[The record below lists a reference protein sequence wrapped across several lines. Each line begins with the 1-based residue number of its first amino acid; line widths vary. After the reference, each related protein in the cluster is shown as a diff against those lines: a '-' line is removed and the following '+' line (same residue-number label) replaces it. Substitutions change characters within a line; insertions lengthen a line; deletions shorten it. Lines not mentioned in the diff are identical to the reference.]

1 MGGQKRSNKDAPL
14 EVPTGR
20 RTAHSRCKE
29 WPPSWYQAPVPR
41 EAPPRRALGS
51 QALPWARAQI
61 ALPCGRSSPLR
72 TAVLSRPAA
81 PFSVAGT
88 SVSEPTPC
96 GPNRSLNGSPAGR
109 QIGSLLPPKD
119 AAGHRAAALLASACG
134 APRGR
139 APRFRRSAG
148 VGTGAV
154 TSSPQAAVIT
164 RRLQRGR
171 RGAPRISA
179 SLSSAACVRALL
191 VEGCALLYSEGF
203 PWEVSAFSRSRVP

>member
-1 MGGQKRSNKDAPL
+1 MQGVASELVSSTRAAGSSA
-14 EVPTGR
+14 
-20 RTAHSRCKE
+20 ASRVG
-29 WPPSWYQAPVPR
+29 PPGL
-41 EAPPRRALGS
+41 ALGS
-51 QALPWARAQI
+51 CADSSALWPVQPLENGRAQ
-61 ALPCGRSSPLR
+61 PPSCTFP
-72 TAVLSRPAA
+72 
-81 PFSVAGT
+81 VAGT

-96 GPNRSLNGSPAGR
+96 GPNRSLNRSPAGR